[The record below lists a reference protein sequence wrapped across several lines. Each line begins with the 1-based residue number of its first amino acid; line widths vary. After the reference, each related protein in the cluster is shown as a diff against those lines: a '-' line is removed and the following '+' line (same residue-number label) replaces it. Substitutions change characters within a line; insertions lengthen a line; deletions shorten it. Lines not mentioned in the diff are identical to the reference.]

1 MGWVAARLRAG
12 PIPTLRSL
20 WHRPSLRRT
29 EGGRRERCERI
40 HAQETRL
47 AAGGG
52 ESRRNYALPA
62 PSEAPPRAPCARTSP
77 ATRTAPPRTATLTT
91 PEPLF
96 PHPPSE
102 VWRARGPGRSIVA
115 VGAGRALRS
124 FRSLRCLRTTQRGG
138 ATPKMVA
145 VGRSGPC
152 PQLIRY
158 RPARFKMRMRGLS
171 RASGASQASAARNAR
186 NPRASVSSVLEAQ
199 ETRLASPTGSQG
211 HSPVRPSSAAGAPA
225 PPAQAPGTSHRT
237 PRAQAF
243 RVSEGHKKR
252 VSPHPPSQAPRSHPP
267 RTTRQRFGEPQLS
280 KLKSESSDMRG
291 GFGSLASARQPYA
304 GRRLRRREACA
315 LWALARS
322 AKRPAGVS
330 KYKGCARPARRTPI
344 FARCQR
350 RSR

>member
-1 MGWVAARLRAG
+1 MSRARAG
-12 PIPTLRSL
+12 FLLQIEDLEKESGIRISP
-20 WHRPSLRRT
+20 RR
-29 EGGRRERCERI
+29 
-40 HAQETRL
+40 
-47 AAGGG
+47 
-52 ESRRNYALPA
+52 
-62 PSEAPPRAPCARTSP
+62 
-77 ATRTAPPRTATLTT
+77 ATG
-91 PEPLF
+91 
-96 PHPPSE
+96 H
-102 VWRARGPGRSIVA
+102 GRSIVA

-145 VGRSGPC
+145 VGRRGNI

-186 NPRASVSSVLEAQ
+186 NPRASVSSALEAQ

-211 HSPVRPSSAAGAPA
+211 HSPVRPSAAAGAPA

-291 GFGSLASARQPYA
+291 GFGSLASARPPYA
-304 GRRLRRREACA
+304 GRRPASRRLCR
-315 LWALARS
+315 
-322 AKRPAGVS
+322 
-330 KYKGCARPARRTPI
+330 
-344 FARCQR
+344 R
-350 RSR
+350 RSRRPAQPPSEKIGASRAFPTRAHQRAFASLYTPSHHRIGNCITAAMAAVYSTHTSARPKCPPSRATPLKYT

>member
-1 MGWVAARLRAG
+1 MSARQAARWKRAACPALARDSFSKSKIWRRNQGFGSHLGGLRVPVAQSSRWALAAPSARFAPSQISAFCALAARSPCICSHLRA
-12 PIPTLRSL
+12 
-20 WHRPSLRRT
+20 
-29 EGGRRERCERI
+29 
-40 HAQETRL
+40 
-47 AAGGG
+47 
-52 ESRRNYALPA
+52 
-62 PSEAPPRAPCARTSP
+62 
-77 ATRTAPPRTATLTT
+77 
-91 PEPLF
+91 
-96 PHPPSE
+96 
-102 VWRARGPGRSIVA
+102 
-115 VGAGRALRS
+115 
-124 FRSLRCLRTTQRGG
+124 TQRGG

-186 NPRASVSSVLEAQ
+186 NPRASVSSALEAQ

-211 HSPVRPSSAAGAPA
+211 HSPVRPSAAAGAPA

-304 GRRLRRREACA
+304 ASRPGALRRR
-315 LWALARS
+315 ARG
-322 AKRPAGVS
+322 K
-330 KYKGCARPARRTPI
+330 RRTPAEKI
-344 FARCQR
+344 GASRAFPPSESYLAFASLYTPSHHRIGNWITAAMAAVYSTHTSARPKCPP
-350 RSR
+350 SRATPLKYT

>member
-1 MGWVAARLRAG
+1 MSARPAARWKRAAC
-12 PIPTLRSL
+12 PALARIPSPNRRFGEGTGDSDLTSEGFGSRSL
-20 WHRPSLRRT
+20 NRR
-29 EGGRRERCERI
+29 G
-40 HAQETRL
+40 
-47 AAGGG
+47 
-52 ESRRNYALPA
+52 
-62 PSEAPPRAPCARTSP
+62 
-77 ATRTAPPRTATLTT
+77 
-91 PEPLF
+91 
-96 PHPPSE
+96 
-102 VWRARGPGRSIVA
+102 
-115 VGAGRALRS
+115 GAGRALRS
-124 FRSLRCLRTTQRGG
+124 FRSLANIGVLRAGRAQPLYLLTPPGRFALRATAHRADASLRCLRTTQRGG

-186 NPRASVSSVLEAQ
+186 NPRASVSSALEAQ

-211 HSPVRPSSAAGAPA
+211 HSPVRPSAAAGAPA

-304 GRRLRRREACA
+304 GRRP
-315 LWALARS
+315 
-322 AKRPAGVS
+322 AKSTAQPLT
-330 KYKGCARPARRTPI
+330 K
-344 FARCQR
+344 
-350 RSR
+350 